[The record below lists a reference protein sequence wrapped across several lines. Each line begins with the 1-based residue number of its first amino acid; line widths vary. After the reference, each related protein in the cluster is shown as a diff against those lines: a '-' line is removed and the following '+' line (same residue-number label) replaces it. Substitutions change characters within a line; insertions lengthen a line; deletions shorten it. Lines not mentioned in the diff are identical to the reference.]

1 MTHTRT
7 RRLLAT
13 LLLLTGSGLGAQGK
27 PPEGALEIRAVAARP
42 SVRPGDQ
49 VVIAVVLEHRASFHT
64 WPNRPVVPPE
74 FAGVVPIAT
83 TVTLGALPPGAEL
96 RPLQW
101 PHPDTVTV
109 FYTGTPV
116 PLLSY
121 VGRAI
126 VYVPI
131 QLAPE
136 TPTGTTR
143 IPLTVRSQTCDERIC
158 YFPQTTELQAEFR
171 VIPADQEVAATV
183 NEPELFRGFGIE
195 GFAATGPVAAPPVT
209 MNVFG
214 WSFSLD
220 PNGTAGMLLLLFL
233 AALGGLALNFTPC
246 VLPIIPIKVLGLSQA
261 AQAPARLRLLGLSM
275 SAGVVLFWLVLGGA
289 IAFVTGFTA
298 INSLFQTS
306 WFAPLV
312 GIIVAVMALGMF
324 RGVSVWL
331 PQGIYRYAPRQDTVG
346 GSLAFGVMTAVLSTP
361 CTAPFMAGAAA
372 WAAAQAPATTLIT
385 FAAIGAGMALPYL
398 LLTLYPSLIR
408 RLPKA
413 GPASVVVKEVIGL
426 LMLAVAA
433 FFIGSS
439 ASAWFQT
446 PPDPASRAY
455 WWVVAGFLGAAAGW
469 LGLRSWR
476 LAQRARPRWTGV
488 LVGALGVLAAAGLGR
503 SLSSPGP
510 ITWVYYTPE
519 RFAEAVA
526 EEQVIVLDFTAEWC
540 LNCKALEAAVLHREE
555 IVALLQSPGVV
566 PMRVDLTSD
575 NPAGSAKLQELEWVG
590 IPLLAVYG
598 PKLGYGSPR
607 KFDSYTVQMVV
618 RAVEEARGGRSQ

>member
-1 MTHTRT
+1 MRLPPI
-7 RRLLAT
+7 RPILPALLLLAT
-13 LLLLTGSGLGAQGK
+13 HVLPAQA
-27 PPEGALEIRAVAARP
+27 PPAGALEIRAVAARP

-49 VVIAVVLEHRASFHT
+49 VVIAVVLEHRQGFHT
-64 WPNRPVVPPE
+64 WPNQPVVPPE

-83 TVTLGALPPGAEL
+83 TVTVGALPPGAEL
-96 RPLQW
+96 RPMQW
-101 PHPDTVTV
+101 PRPDTVTV
-109 FYTGTPV
+109 LYTGAPV

-126 VYVPI
+126 IYVPL

-136 TPTGTTR
+136 TATGTVR
-143 IPLTVRSQTCDERIC
+143 VPLTVRTQTCDERIC
-158 YFPQTTELQAEFR
+158 YFPQNVELTAEFT
-171 VIPADQEVAATV
+171 VVPAGRNVAATV
-183 NEPELFRGFGIE
+183 NEPELFRGFGIV
-195 GFAATGPVAAPPVT
+195 GFAATGSVPAPPVS

-214 WSFSLD
+214 WSFSFD
-220 PNGTAGMLLLLFL
+220 PGGAGLALLLLL

-246 VLPIIPIKVLGLSQA
+246 VLPLIPIKVLGLSQA
-261 AQAPARLRLLGLSM
+261 AEAPARLRLLGLAM
-275 SAGVVLFWLVLGGA
+275 SAGVVLFWLAMGGA
-289 IAFVTGFTA
+289 IAFVAGFTA
-298 INSLFQTS
+298 INSLFQTV

-312 GIIVAVMALGMF
+312 GTIVALMALGMF

-331 PQGIYRYAPRQDTVG
+331 PQGLYRYAPRQDTVG

-372 WAAAQAPATTLIT
+372 WAAAQAPATTLTT
-385 FAAIGAGMALPYL
+385 FAAIGAGMALPYF
-398 LLTLYPSLIR
+398 LLTLDPGLIGK
-408 RLPKA
+408 LPKA

-439 ASAWFQT
+439 VSAWFQT

-455 WWVVAGFLGAAAGW
+455 WWIVAGFLAAAAGW
-469 LGLRSWR
+469 LAWRSWH
-476 LAQRARPRWTGV
+476 LAERARPRWTGTLIGV
-488 LVGALGVLAAAGLGR
+488 VGIVAALGLGR

-510 ITWVYYTPE
+510 IAWVYYTPE

-526 EEQVIVLDFTAEWC
+526 EEKVIVLDFTAEWC

-555 IVALLQSPGVV
+555 IVALLAAPGVV

-598 PKLGYGSPR
+598 PGLGYGAPR

-618 RAVEEARGGRSQ
+618 RAVAEAKREE